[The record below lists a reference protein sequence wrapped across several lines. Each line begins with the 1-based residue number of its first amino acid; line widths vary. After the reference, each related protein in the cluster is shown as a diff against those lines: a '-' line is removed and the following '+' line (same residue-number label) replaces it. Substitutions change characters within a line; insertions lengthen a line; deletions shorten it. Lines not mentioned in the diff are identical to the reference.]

1 MPRSG
6 DLNGV
11 ICKYNCFIYNFA
23 YLFACSAALFASLH
37 IYLQVQPL
45 YLQIHSICKAVF
57 HTKKRHIHG
66 TFYNTPENSRAKDS
80 FDLSAN
86 PRL

>member
-1 MPRSG
+1 MG
-6 DLNGV
+6 
-11 ICKYNCFIYNFA
+11 
-23 YLFACSAALFASLH
+23 LFASTTALFTISL
-37 IYLQVQPL
+37 IYLHVQPL
-45 YLQIHSICKAVF
+45 YLQVYIFICKFSRFICKFTLFAKLF
-57 HTKKRHIHG
+57 STQKKRHIHG

>member
-11 ICKYNCFIYNFA
+11 ICRYNCFICK
-23 YLFACSAALFASLH
+23 LV
-37 IYLQVQPL
+37 IYLHVQPL
-45 YLQIHSICKAVF
+45 YLQIYIFICKFTLFAKLF
-57 HTKKRHIHG
+57 STQKKRHIHG